1 MWGRTSLVPR
11 RSLLIRCPRE
21 VWERAGERTAFSAS
35 ISVTSQL
42 MVESRNDRAENA
54 WGLSWGRSDSM
65 KDPLR
70 TLNEI
75 VHGSLGR
82 QEICG
87 EIINC
92 SLHVV
97 TTITLLSWFDSLYTV
112 CLRLILFICIM
123 IVFGI
128 NTKEKTSIS
137 ADKSQS

>member
-21 VWERAGERTAFSAS
+21 VWERAGENL
-35 ISVTSQL
+35 SVTSQL

>member
-54 WGLSWGRSDSM
+54 WGLSWGRSDTM

-70 TLNEI
+70 ALNEI